1 MVVVYTFVFQAV
13 WLVGVGGKTAW
24 DLWWELRGWWRV
36 AGGASVQRILG
47 MAVGLLGCVILVGWP
62 AVALGVNATVLEKR
76 NREE

>member
-1 MVVVYTFVFQAV
+1 
-13 WLVGVGGKTAW
+13 
-24 DLWWELRGWWRV
+24 V
-36 AGGASVQRILG
+36 AGGASVQWILG